1 MGVGVRL
8 VRGIFHSVGPVVM
21 EMGVVGEG
29 GGKVGG
35 LPVRVMVRVE
45 LGTGV

>member
-1 MGVGVRL
+1 MRL
-8 VRGIFHSVGPVVM
+8 VRGIFHSEGPVVM
-21 EMGVVGEG
+21 EIVVVGEG
-29 GGKVGG
+29 GWKVGG